1 LKIILLYCLPA
12 NTTPMQRSRLSR
24 IDLLWSAFDHL
35 MPSRRAQ
42 PPSCHPRLVSTVG
55 HHPASHSA
63 NSCTSPTISVY
74 ISRYL
79 YLYPQS
85 TVYLCS
91 ELSFLWCL
99 AASWPTAVYLGH
111 NKLPALS
118 GISQQRVGVSAIV
131 GVLERT
137 ETEVCL
143 PTCLQLAPVQKSAV
157 QKSVVR
163 PVLHWL
169 GKWLPA
175 WPAVPKSGLLFL

>member
-1 LKIILLYCLPA
+1 MPFCKYDTNAKVSFVSNWSSLIGFWSFDAVSKGSAPK
-12 NTTPMQRSRLSR
+12 LSPE
-24 IDLLWSAFDHL
+24 IDFHRWTS
-35 MPSRRAQ
+35 P
-42 PPSCHPRLVSTVG
+42 
-55 HHPASHSA
+55 SHSA
-63 NSCTSPTISVY
+63 NSCTSPTISNF

-99 AASWPTAVYLGH
+99 AASWPMAVYLGH

-143 PTCLQLAPVQKSAV
+143 PTCLQLAPVQQSAV